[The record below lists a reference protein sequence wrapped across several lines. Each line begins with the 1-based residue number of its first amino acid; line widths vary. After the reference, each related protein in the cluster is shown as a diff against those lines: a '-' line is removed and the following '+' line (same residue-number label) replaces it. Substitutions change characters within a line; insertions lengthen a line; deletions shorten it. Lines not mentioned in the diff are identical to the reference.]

1 MIETRQATPEEA
13 RAYGAFKAAVESPQ
27 HRDQVARAISY
38 GEVCAMSQ
46 TWINDLFAAGGPRYP
61 LPVWEESDQVAIN
74 RTIRRANQLE
84 TYVYSLETGKLFF
97 RLSEKYPGDID
108 IGAEPGEEAPEVYE
122 GLGAIP
128 VIPLIWLA
136 VVALIS
142 GAITAVAS
150 LDYFA
155 KEEELDYKK
164 RILDLDAWALKQDKA
179 TRDQWS
185 QYKKTAATTPAQK
198 GIFAGLGEALEK
210 AGGIVIPI
218 IIGLVLL
225 SMMRGGDKSEPATQN
240 PRHAR
245 RRRLTKAQKRA
256 ALHRAAQRTLAQLQ
270 ARTNPVSCLGGGAR
284 TGGAAP
290 WGGYTG
296 RGSGRGRVH
305 WSRDPVKRAR
315 QAGYIEAWIAGQ
327 QAGAL
332 GEFFRDKYG
341 ASEVQI
347 DYSPAAGGRYE
358 Y

>member
-13 RAYGAFKAAVESPQ
+13 RAYNAFKEAVESPR

-46 TWINDLFAAGGPRYP
+46 SWINDLVAAGGPRYP
-61 LPVWEESDQVAIN
+61 LPLWQESDQVEIN
-74 RTIRRANQLE
+74 RIIRRANQLE

-97 RLSEKYPGDID
+97 RMSEKYPGDID

-122 GLGAIP
+122 GLGIAF
-128 VIPLIWLA
+128 VVPLIWLA
-136 VVALIS
+136 VVALIT

-155 KEEELDYKK
+155 KQDELDYKK
-164 RILDLDAWALKQDKA
+164 RILDVDAWALKQDKA
-179 TRDQWS
+179 TQDQW
-185 QYKKTAATTPAQK
+185 QTFKKTAATTPAQK

-210 AGGIVIPI
+210 LGGIAIPI

-225 SMMRGGDKSEPATQN
+225 SMMKSDKSEPATQN
-240 PRHAR
+240 PRRAR

-256 ALHRAAQRTLAQLQ
+256 LLHRAAQRTLAQLQ
-270 ARTNPVSCLGGGAR
+270 ARTNPISCLGGGAR

-290 WGGYTG
+290 YGGYTG
-296 RGSGRGRVH
+296 RGTGRGRVH

-315 QAGYIEAWIAGQ
+315 QAGYIEAWIAGK